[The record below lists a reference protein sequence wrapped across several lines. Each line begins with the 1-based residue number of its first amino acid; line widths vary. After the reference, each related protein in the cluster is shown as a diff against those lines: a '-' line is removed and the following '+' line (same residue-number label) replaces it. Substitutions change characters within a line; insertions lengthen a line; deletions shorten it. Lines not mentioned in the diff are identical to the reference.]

1 MNVENINKINPVL
14 RVLVVPLDWGLGHAT
29 RCIPIINEL
38 LKHNIEVIVAGEGAA
53 VEILGKAHP
62 EIVIL
67 RLKGYRVSYSRTKNF
82 FFFKM
87 LGQLPKIIAAI
98 KNEKRWL
105 LKIIRTYKIDA
116 VISDNRFGLYH
127 PAIRS
132 VFITHQ
138 LSIQTGNNLL
148 DKLAQKINYSFINK
162 YNECWVPDAAG
173 KFNLAGKLS
182 HPAVLPNTPVNY
194 LGILSRFKKKATEK
208 KYELLLMLSGP
219 EPQRSIFEKKILSQL
234 HTISGKIVLVRGLP
248 AAENKLTTTNDQ
260 LIIHNHLPADAL
272 NDLILQSKS
281 IVARC
286 GYSTV
291 MDLFSLQQKAILV
304 PTPGQT
310 EQEYLATHLM
320 KHNIFYTCTQEKF
333 VLTEALA
340 SANDFDFS
348 FSAAIPGIQE
358 TVIGDWVSDLQKR
371 VKVSQ

>member
-1 MNVENINKINPVL
+1 MNVENINKLNPVL

-38 LKHNIEVIVAGEGAA
+38 LKHNIEVIIAGEGAA
-53 VEILGKAHP
+53 IEILGKSHP

-67 RLKGYRVSYSRTKNF
+67 RLKGYRVSYSRNKKF
-82 FFFKM
+82 FFLKM
-87 LGQLPKIIAAI
+87 LGQLPKIIAAV
-98 KNEKRWL
+98 KNEKNWL
-105 LKIIRTYKIDA
+105 SKTIRTHKIDA

-127 PAIRS
+127 PAMRS

-138 LSIQTGNNLL
+138 LSIQTGNDFF
-148 DKLAQKINYSFINK
+148 DKLAQKINYYFINK

-173 KFNLAGKLS
+173 KCNLAGILS
-182 HPAVLPNTPVNY
+182 HPDTLPNTAVNY
-194 LGILSRFKKKATEK
+194 LGILSRFKKTVTEK

-219 EPQRSIFEKKILSQL
+219 EPQRSIFETKLLSQL
-234 HTISGKIVLVRGLP
+234 NNITGKIVLVRGLP
-248 AAENKLTTTNDQ
+248 ASENKLMTANDQ
-260 LIIHNHLPADAL
+260 LIIYNHLPADAL
-272 NDLILQSKS
+272 NELILQSKN

-320 KHNIFYTCTQEKF
+320 ENKIFFTCAQDTF
-333 VLTEALA
+333 LLPEALA
-340 SANDFDFS
+340 SAKDFDFS

-358 TVIGDWVSDLQKR
+358 TVIAHWVSDLQKR
-371 VKVSQ
+371 AKV